1 MNENYIT
8 MKNKFIFIP
17 IIQPTETVINF
28 SYVAYLVLTADM
40 ECLNET
46 EICPEDKTWIKVD
59 REYLL
64 KKGKEKYRDKLVPKF
79 LHEDLKSGKCEYVI
93 LDYSLEGYHRVNWD
107 YISDIFGIKK
117 NKIFWLTS
125 VCNTSKMNSES
136 DVTVMFSNY
145 WEKFTADII
154 IRNNNNLVYEKGI
167 KQQLEDISNLKI
179 RKYHGLNYNRRPH
192 EHRIYLLSKLKSLGL
207 IDKTSYSWGGFHLGE
222 GTFKE
227 SRTTPEGVWN
237 RATERKCLE
246 GEEDFNAVKWL
257 LASPKKQFPNED
269 LCINQADNIQF
280 DHIKECYFQI
290 ISETIALDTHPYV
303 FLSEKTYKTFMSGM
317 PFVIWGL
324 TGSVNQLRKMGYS
337 TFDEWINHDYD
348 NYVDIDERFNAL
360 VKEIK
365 RLYAIP
371 PQQWSI
377 MLKEMLPEIEKNLE
391 YIRTYHKNL
400 LQARSLSPWIP
411 NKYDTINILNNGKE
425 SHANYKANLYISSDI
440 DR

>member
-1 MNENYIT
+1 
-8 MKNKFIFIP
+8 MKSEFIFIP
-17 IIQPTETVINF
+17 IIQPTKTAINF
-28 SYVAYLVLTADM
+28 SYMAYL
-40 ECLNET
+40 ELNAGMKYLGEH
-46 EICPEDKTWIKVD
+46 EICPEDKTWIEVD
-59 REYLL
+59 REYFL
-64 KKGKEKYRDKLVPKF
+64 KKGKEKYRDKLVPNF

-93 LDYSLEGYHRVNWD
+93 LDYSMEGYHRVNWD

-117 NKIFWLTS
+117 DKIFWLTS
-125 VCNTSKMNSES
+125 VSDISEMNSES
-136 DVTVMFSNY
+136 DVTVLFNNY
-145 WEKFTADII
+145 WEKYTADMI
-154 IRNNNNLVYEKGI
+154 IRNKGDRLGYEKGI

-192 EHRIYLLSKLKSLGL
+192 EHRVYLLSKLKSLGL
-207 IDKTSYSWGGFHLGE
+207 IEKTSYSWGGFNLGE
-222 GTFKE
+222 GTYAE
-227 SRTTPEGVWN
+227 SRYTPEGVWN
-237 RATERKCLE
+237 RATEIKCLE
-246 GEEDFNAVKWL
+246 GEGDFNSLKWL

-269 LCINQADNIQF
+269 LCINQADNIKF

-290 ISETIALDTHPYV
+290 ISETFALDTHPYV
-303 FLSEKTYKTFMSGM
+303 FLSEKSYKPFVSGM

-324 TGSVNQLRKMGYS
+324 PGSVNQLRKMEYS

-371 PQQWSI
+371 PQQWSM

-391 YIRTYHKNL
+391 YIRAYHNSL
-400 LQARSLSPWIP
+400 VQARLNSPWIP
-411 NKYDTINILNNGKE
+411 NKHDIINIVHKHKE
-425 SHANYKANLYISSDI
+425 KVRNVNYKANLYISSDI

>member
-1 MNENYIT
+1 M
-8 MKNKFIFIP
+8 
-17 IIQPTETVINF
+17 
-28 SYVAYLVLTADM
+28 
-40 ECLNET
+40 
-46 EICPEDKTWIKVD
+46 
-59 REYLL
+59 
-64 KKGKEKYRDKLVPKF
+64 
-79 LHEDLKSGKCEYVI
+79 
-93 LDYSLEGYHRVNWD
+93 
-107 YISDIFGIKK
+107 
-117 NKIFWLTS
+117 
-125 VCNTSKMNSES
+125 
-136 DVTVMFSNY
+136 
-145 WEKFTADII
+145 
-154 IRNNNNLVYEKGI
+154 
-167 KQQLEDISNLKI
+167 
-179 RKYHGLNYNRRPH
+179 
-192 EHRIYLLSKLKSLGL
+192 
-207 IDKTSYSWGGFHLGE
+207 
-222 GTFKE
+222 
-227 SRTTPEGVWN
+227 
-237 RATERKCLE
+237 E

-303 FLSEKTYKTFMSGM
+303 FLSEKSYKPFVSGM

-348 NYVDIDERFNAL
+348 NYGDIDERFNAL